1 MFAFLGAYAA
11 NGFLDAFS
19 WDMFLE
25 PVIFFLGVYFIG
37 YLLLDQPTE
46 GLGSRLHS

>member
-1 MFAFLGAYAA
+1 MFAFLGAYAV
-11 NGFLDAFS
+11 NGLLDAFS
-19 WDMFLE
+19 WCMFFE

-46 GLGSRLHS
+46 GLGCWLHS